1 MGIEVRKEEEMK
13 DLIGELLWIVIFLGI
28 VAGVFLAEKYKGRK

>member
-1 MGIEVRKEEEMK
+1 MK

-28 VAGVFLAEKYKGRK
+28 VIGVVLGEKYKGRK